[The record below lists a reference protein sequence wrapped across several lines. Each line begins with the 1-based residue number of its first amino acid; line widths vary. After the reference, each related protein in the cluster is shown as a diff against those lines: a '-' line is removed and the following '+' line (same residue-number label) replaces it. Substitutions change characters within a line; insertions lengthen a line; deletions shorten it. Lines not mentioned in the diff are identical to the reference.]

1 MQIVYIILLIL
12 ILAEIIKLLEPTGHL
27 FAWVFQHFSNI
38 IFAVIMFVV
47 LFVIAIIIINY
58 FKYKDETEEE
68 RTKRLKLEEMLDNWR
83 KQFK

>member
-1 MQIVYIILLIL
+1 MTL
-12 ILAEIIKLLEPTGHL
+12 ILAETIKLLEPTGQL
-27 FAWVFQHFSNI
+27 FVWVFQHFSNI
-38 IFAVIMFVV
+38 IFATIMFVV

-68 RTKRLKLEEMLDNWR
+68 RIERLRLEEMLDKWR

>member
-1 MQIVYIILLIL
+1 MQIVYVILLML
-12 ILAEIIKLLEPTGHL
+12 ILAEIIKLLEPTGNL
-27 FAWVFQHFSNI
+27 FAWVFQRFSNI

-58 FKYKDETEEE
+58 LKYKDETEEE
-68 RTKRLKLEEMLDNWR
+68 RAERLKLEEMLDKWR